1 MPGPLYLQAAA
12 RNAEEE
18 KAEMDGDMI
27 FVNSLIM
34 EPFTGGHWAVSRQC
48 GAAGP
53 GGGGVTTR
61 DRVSYLSSYQI
72 VRMKP

>member
-27 FVNSLIM
+27 SVNSLIM
-34 EPFTGGHWAVSRQC
+34 EPFTGGHWAGEPAVRCS
-48 GAAGP
+48 GP
-53 GGGGVTTR
+53 RWGRCHQSVIECHI
-61 DRVSYLSSYQI
+61 YQAI
-72 VRMKP
+72 KLLG

>member
-1 MPGPLYLQAAA
+1 MATWRHGTSNMPGPLYIQAAA
-12 RNAEEE
+12 GNAEEE

-53 GGGGVTTR
+53 GGGGVT
-61 DRVSYLSSYQI
+61 S
-72 VRMKP
+72 P